1 MARPIN
7 AGFTPAQIIQQYE
20 YYQYPVQQLVASLG
34 AKEQQQEKA
43 IESLSS
49 FDSELGKY
57 NALPGD
63 EANKQKVLTDY
74 NTLKD
79 VTSNQDLT
87 NKTGRKALM
96 DFKTSLTSDIFPKLT
111 KYNASAEKF
120 KENYKQETE
129 KLAKGEGSTYTLARL
144 NDMAT
149 SWNSDANG
157 VFTGLQRGKYMD
169 FATYIKD
176 KHPDLLKGGWDPTTI
191 GSWTKLFDNQA
202 DDIYQTAELKSISKN
217 DIVNAYNGY
226 KSYLA
231 SQGYLE
237 DVTYNI
243 QKYFTPEEATQEAA
257 RILVAKTNDDFEVL
271 KNQAASYS
279 GDANSATILSKN
291 LGIPVDV
298 AQKFLAGKGKDESA
312 NEAVKTLIS
321 EGLSKKLTQLTPI
334 LGYQTLTD
342 EHLMQRELMPVI
354 GTYAGKITDVNTK
367 TLTVE
372 DWIFKTNYKSKLDR
386 DNALAVAAATKPI
399 EDKALTSY
407 EYMYELPENQARNYV
422 VNEGWNNFNEYSTL
436 SFEIN
441 KLSNKQNRT
450 ELENSKL
457 ERFKER
463 FATLSAEAKDYY
475 DNVLAT
481 SKVPTVEVRTIINK
495 LSDALGSSLSHPR
508 AQELISK
515 HLGDV
520 KQMLNSRKDGI
531 NMAILVYGLNALKNN
546 IDSKYSGL
554 INSFIEGSDGI
565 LQAYAVNNPTLV
577 KTKRATVIGKSKAY
591 DDFRDRLTIV
601 FDGNKQ
607 HELDESEKKA
617 MVITEDGKV
626 IIPGKAQYT
635 LTDYDLN
642 NLYAATDK
650 TLSAQEATSVTQGEQ
665 ENAIYSRVTRAY
677 KPIYNV
683 VSRNFVEPVSKITN
697 TLIYS
702 DARNEYYMYRE
713 PGNNLAT
720 LKFKPKGTNT
730 YQKLFTDNTSYGDSK
745 ALLIDFYRT
754 VLQPK

>member
-399 EDKALTSY
+399 EDKPLTSY
-407 EYMYELPENQARNYV
+407 EYAYDLDENTLKNYITKD
-422 VNEGWNNFNEYSTL
+422 GWNNYSEYYVISNDIT
-436 SFEIN
+436 
-441 KLSNKQNRT
+441 KLRSKKTRT
-450 ELENSKL
+450 PLEDSKL
-457 ERFKER
+457 KQLEQRLAIIEP
-463 FATLSAEAKDYY
+463 EAVDYNN
-475 DNVLAT
+475 NVLAVSGMSIQEARDILEDLGIT
-481 SKVPTVEVRTIINK
+481 YIYDPAIRDYLKPRKPLEKSFYTDINMSRFISYLLKNHYADGTPEVRQRIDEIIKGESDNDGLLNK
-495 LSDALGSSLSHPR
+495 H
-508 AQELISK
+508 
-515 HLGDV
+515 V
-520 KQMLNSRKDGI
+520 
-531 NMAILVYGLNALKNN
+531 V
-546 IDSKYSGL
+546 
-554 INSFIEGSDGI
+554 
-565 LQAYAVNNPTLV
+565 VNPSII
-577 KTKRATVIGKSKAY
+577 KTKRTTVIGKSKTY
-591 DDFRDRLTIV
+591 DDFKDRITVV
-601 FDGNKQ
+601 FDGNKE
-607 HELDESEKKA
+607 HPLSEDEKKS

-626 IIPGKAQYT
+626 IIGGKAKYT

-642 NLYAATDK
+642 NLYLAIDK
-650 TLSAQEATSVTQGEQ
+650 TLSAQESTSVTQGEQ
-665 ENAIYSRVTRAY
+665 ENIIYTRVSKAY
-677 KPIYNV
+677 KPVVSI
-683 VSRNFVEPVSKITN
+683 VSRNFVEPVSKATN

-713 PGNNLAT
+713 PSNNLAT
-720 LKFKPKGTNT
+720 LKFKPKGSNT
-730 YQKLFTDNTSYGDSK
+730 YQNLFTDNTSYGDSK

>member
-57 NALPGD
+57 SALPGD
-63 EANKQKVLTDY
+63 EANKQKVLKDY

-79 VTSNQDLT
+79 VTANQDLT

-120 KENYKQETE
+120 KESYKQETE

-191 GSWTKLFDNQA
+191 GSWTKLFSSQA

-243 QKYFTPEEATQEAA
+243 QKYFTPDEATQEAA

-279 GDANSATILSKN
+279 GDANSAKILSEN
-291 LGIPVDV
+291 LGIPVDL

-386 DNALAVAAATKPI
+386 DNALAVAADTKPI

-407 EYMYELPENQARNYV
+407 EYMYDLTEGQVKNYV
-422 VNEGWNNFNEYSTL
+422 INEGWNNFNEYVKTAN
-436 SFEIN
+436 EISKLQN
-441 KLSNKQNRT
+441 KPNKT
-450 ELENSKL
+450 DLDNSKL
-457 ERFKER
+457 ARLQERL
-463 FATLSAEAKDYY
+463 ATITPEAEEYNN
-475 DNVLAT
+475 NVLARSGIPANMVNFKLAEIVGVLYPSMG
-481 SKVPTVEVRTIINK
+481 SKKGWEVVKNHFKEFEKELAEGRIINMSRFVNTLNK
-495 LSDALGSSLSHPR
+495 LKP
-508 AQELISK
+508 K
-515 HLGDV
+515 
-520 KQMLNSRKDGI
+520 
-531 NMAILVYGLNALKNN
+531 
-546 IDSKYSGL
+546 IDSKYHQKIDELVSGSNGL
-554 INSFIEGSDGI
+554 LER
-565 LQAYAVNNPTLV
+565 YAVNNPSVV

-591 DDFRDRLTIV
+591 DDFKERLTIV

-607 HELDESEKKA
+607 HQLDESEKKA

-642 NLYAATDK
+642 NLYAATDR

-665 ENAIYSRVTRAY
+665 ENAIYSRVARAY

-683 VSRNFVEPVSKITN
+683 VSRNFVEPVSKPTN

-702 DARNEYYMYRE
+702 DAKNEYYMYRE
-713 PGNNLAT
+713 PNNDLAT
-720 LKFKPKGTNT
+720 LKFKRKSSNT